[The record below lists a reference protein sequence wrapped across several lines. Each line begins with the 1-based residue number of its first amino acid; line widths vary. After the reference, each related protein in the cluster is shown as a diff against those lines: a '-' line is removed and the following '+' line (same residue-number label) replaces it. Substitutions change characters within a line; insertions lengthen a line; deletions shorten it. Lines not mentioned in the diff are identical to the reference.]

1 MATTNKKHRNPGLR
15 YVPNYTGLGRK
26 DKDPQNWLVEKA
38 NPLQALSETSMTLPE
53 FKILDAYL
61 SRIDSHNDRKRIV
74 RFEKG
79 ELEKLLGVTRINNDD
94 LKKRLRNMFQVVEL
108 RDPDK
113 PKGFKLIQLFEE
125 ADAFQDEDG
134 LWQVDLMCTASSY
147 EYVFNIENRG
157 YLQYRLKNVINLTSR
172 YSYIL
177 FLYLDKNRY
186 RKSWDIAL
194 SDLKQLLNCIKESYN
209 KFKVFNDRVLKLCF
223 KEINEKTELKYTYE
237 PIRSGRKVTKIR
249 FTVETIN
256 DLEEDPDQLSLLD
269 DDPNK
274 PLDLSEQPHEP
285 TDIETEW
292 CNKYSIDCT
301 DSIVFMAAA
310 CNFEF
315 TAVQMNEIMEFVR
328 LMTLENSYGTEIARH
343 HYLTQTYARLNT
355 AAERANKAKDPIKHR
370 YNYFLTLVK
379 KDLTKKSRGRKLW
392 AKQ

>member
-1 MATTNKKHRNPGLR
+1 MPTTKKYRKPGFR
-15 YVPNYTGLGRK
+15 YVPDYTGLGRK
-26 DKDPQNWLVEKA
+26 DKDSQNWLVEKA

-61 SRIDSHNDRKRIV
+61 SRIDSHNDRKRMV

-113 PKGFKLIQLFEE
+113 PKGFKLVQLFEE

-157 YLQYRLKNVINLTSR
+157 YLRYRLKNVINLTSR

-186 RKSWDIAL
+186 RKSWDISL
-194 SDLKQLLNCIKESYN
+194 SDLKQLLNCTKESYS

-223 KEINEKTELKYTYE
+223 KEISEKTELKYTYE

-256 DLEEDPDQLSLLD
+256 DIEEDPDQLSFLD
-269 DDPNK
+269 DIPSDPF
-274 PLDLSEQPHEP
+274 EQSHEP
-285 TDIETEW
+285 TDIEVEW
-292 CNKYSIDCT
+292 CEKYDVDCN
-301 DSIVFMAAA
+301 DDIVLMAAA

-315 TAVQMNEIMEFVR
+315 TAIQMNEIMEFVR
-328 LMTLENSYGTEIARH
+328 LMPLENQHGKDIARH
-343 HYLTQTYARLNT
+343 HYIAQTYAKLNT
-355 AAERANKAKDPIKHR
+355 AAERAEKNKSPIKHR
-370 YNYFLTLVK
+370 YSYFLTLVK
-379 KDLTKKSRGRKLW
+379 KDSTKK
-392 AKQ
+392 

>member
-1 MATTNKKHRNPGLR
+1 MAKYRNPGAR
-15 YVPNYTGLGRK
+15 FVPDYTGLGRN

-61 SRIDSHNDRKRIV
+61 SRIDSHNDRKRMV

-79 ELEKLLGVTRINNDD
+79 ELEKLLGITRINNDD

-113 PKGFKLIQLFEE
+113 PKGFKLVQLFEE
-125 ADAFQDEDG
+125 TNAFQDEDG

-157 YLQYRLKNVINLTSR
+157 YLRYRLKNVINLTSR

-186 RKSWDIAL
+186 RKSWDISL
-194 SDLKQLLNCIKESYN
+194 SDLKLLLNCSAETYN
-209 KFKVFNDRVLKLCF
+209 VFWRFNDLVLKKCYNELT
-223 KEINEKTELKYTYE
+223 EKTELKYTYE

-256 DLEEDPDQLSLLD
+256 DIEEDPDQLSFLD
-269 DDPNK
+269 DIPSDP
-274 PLDLSEQPHEP
+274 SEQSHEL
-285 TDIETEW
+285 TDIEVEW
-292 CNKYSIDCT
+292 CEKYGVDCN
-301 DSIVFMAAA
+301 DDIVLMAAA

-315 TAVQMNEIMEFVR
+315 TAIQMNEIMEFVR
-328 LMTLENSYGTEIARH
+328 LMPLENQHGKDIARH
-343 HYLTQTYARLNT
+343 HYIAQTYAKLNT
-355 AAERANKAKDPIKHR
+355 AAERAEKNKSPIKHR

-379 KDLTKKSRGRKLW
+379 KDLAKK
-392 AKQ
+392 

>member
-1 MATTNKKHRNPGLR
+1 MPTTNKKHRKPGFR

-61 SRIDSHNDRKRIV
+61 SRIDSHNDRKRMV

-113 PKGFKLIQLFEE
+113 PKGFKLVQLFEE

-157 YLQYRLKNVINLTSR
+157 YLRYRLKNVINLTSR

-186 RKSWDIAL
+186 RKSWDISI
-194 SDLKQLLNCIKESYN
+194 SDLKQLLNCSAETYN
-209 KFKVFNDRVLKLCF
+209 VFWRFNDLVLKKCYNEL
-223 KEINEKTELKYTYE
+223 IEKTELKYTYE
-237 PIRSGRKVTKIR
+237 PIRSGRRVTKIR

-256 DLEEDPDQLSLLD
+256 DIEEDPDQLSFLD
-269 DDPNK
+269 DVPSDP
-274 PLDLSEQPHEP
+274 SEQQHEP
-285 TDIETEW
+285 TDIEAEW
-292 CNKYSIDCT
+292 CEKYGVDCN
-301 DSIVFMAAA
+301 DDIILMAAA

-315 TAVQMNEIMEFVR
+315 TAVQINEIMEFVR
-328 LMTLENSYGTEIARH
+328 LIPLENQQGKDIARH
-343 HYLTQTYARLNT
+343 HYLSQTYARLNT

-379 KDLTKKSRGRKLW
+379 KDLAKKQEDL
-392 AKQ
+392 